1 MSHYSPLLLLGLTM
15 LAGSLMTGCDGDAQA
30 KDKQPRP
37 FAEFRG
43 DSDVA
48 NTAVREWAGKG
59 EAALPELRK
68 GLSSDSIKVRH
79 YCQKALSMIT
89 GQWGGDGRL
98 MWQRSV
104 KDAKGGDKP
113 LMVLHLFGKFDDE
126 FC

>member
-1 MSHYSPLLLLGLTM
+1 MNQVSLLLTGVLLTAAM
-15 LAGSLMTGCDGDAQA
+15 VAGCDGESSPQ
-30 KDKQPRP
+30 Q

-43 DSDVA
+43 EADVA

-59 EAALPELRK
+59 KVAIPTLKK
-68 GLSSDSIKVRH
+68 GLASDSIKVRH

-104 KDAKGGDKP
+104 DATKGGTRP